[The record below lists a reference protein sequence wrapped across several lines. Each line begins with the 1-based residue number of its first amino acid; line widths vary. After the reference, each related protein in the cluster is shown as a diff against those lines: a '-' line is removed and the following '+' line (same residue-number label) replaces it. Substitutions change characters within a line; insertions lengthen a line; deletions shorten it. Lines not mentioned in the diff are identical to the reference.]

1 MTWTEVG
8 YLRKQYTS
16 DGAAAQPAPDV
27 HAHFDEVAQ
36 AATSIIA
43 EGLTAAF
50 NSDKTP
56 GFGQM
61 VSTLFNNSTRDQKAG
76 VINHLLSSVSPGT
89 LTQVLS
95 GAGLAGLV
103 GAGTRQLTPDQA
115 QKLSPKAVQQ
125 LATHAQNSNPSVVES
140 VSNFYAQ
147 HTTLV
152 KTLGGAALAIAL
164 AKVAERQRQASDDLS
179 SPSMRQR

>member
-1 MTWTEVG
+1 MTWTDKVG
-8 YLRKQYTS
+8 NLLKQYT
-16 DGAAAQPAPDV
+16 GGAAAAAAQPAPDV

-36 AATSIIA
+36 AAPPSAIA

-56 GFGQM
+56 AFGQM
-61 VSTLFNNSTRDQKAG
+61 LTTLFNNSTGDQKAG
-76 VINHLLSSVSPGT
+76 MINHLLSSVSPGT
-89 LTQVLS
+89 LTQLLS

-103 GAGTRQLTPDQA
+103 GSGTPQLTPDQA
-115 QKLSPKAVQQ
+115 QKLSPEAVQQ
-125 LATHAQNSNPSVVES
+125 LATHAQNANPSIVAS

-152 KTLGGAALAIAL
+152 KTLGGAALTIAL
-164 AKVAERQRQASDDLS
+164 AKVAERQRQA
-179 SPSMRQR
+179 